1 MINAVTFL
9 TFKVKVEVSECINL
23 TINRKLKR
31 WVGGKRVTE
40 NYWRRHDKGDFVWS
54 KSGGLWHSR
63 SWWSHVAKDQWGTV
77 SLSFL
82 WADMN
87 DGRARARDRPF
98 GAHYLS
104 SVKLK
109 WPKSAEFSYLM
120 YFWTYYFFI
129 PRFVVC
135 VKSYPIL
142 YI

>member
-1 MINAVTFL
+1 MVQIRRTVT
-9 TFKVKVEVSECINL
+9 L
-23 TINRKLKR
+23 TIMM
-31 WVGGKRVTE
+31 
-40 NYWRRHDKGDFVWS
+40 
-54 KSGGLWHSR
+54 
-63 SWWSHVAKDQWGTV
+63 SHVAKDQWGTV

-98 GAHYLS
+98 GAHHLS
-104 SVKLK
+104 SVKMK

-135 VKSYPIL
+135 VKVTPFCIYKKKNIPHKHDCFIL
-142 YI
+142 PENLSLFHNHNYLLWLMYTSWY